1 MARRVPTP
9 APPPGPPGTP
19 SPDPHPPPR
28 PALSPCLQK
37 RPSQPPSQLQPKA
50 LMPSMHVPC
59 PQHGLSHGCSEGRDA
74 HWSPSATW
82 EEGRHWCLQRGGAP
96 RPAPSLQ
103 RLKKKR
109 GGGGVVGRGTAA
121 WGLERTHRRTWT
133 SRPAVKKRDTVK
145 GLSPCISIQGAQGV
159 PPESGPGRAGEGRAS
174 GQRGVYPCLLPA
186 AGATAL

>member
-1 MARRVPTP
+1 MCRARNTGCRTGAQKVGTRTGPRLRHGRRDVIGVSSGGGPTPRPVPT
-9 APPPGPPGTP
+9 A
-19 SPDPHPPPR
+19 
-28 PALSPCLQK
+28 AQ
-37 RPSQPPSQLQPKA
+37 
-50 LMPSMHVPC
+50 
-59 PQHGLSHGCSEGRDA
+59 
-74 HWSPSATW
+74 
-82 EEGRHWCLQRGGAP
+82 
-96 RPAPSLQ
+96 
-103 RLKKKR
+103 KKR
-109 GGGGVVGRGTAA
+109 GGGGGVVGRGTAA